1 MYDVSDEWGQNR
13 KSLIRFRGG
22 GCRPSPQ
29 DFDFFRFI
37 VISKKTKT
45 KTEDNNYLHMVQWNR
60 IQLIN

>member
-37 VISKKTKT
+37 VISKKKP
-45 KTEDNNYLHMVQWNR
+45 KKN
-60 IQLIN
+60 